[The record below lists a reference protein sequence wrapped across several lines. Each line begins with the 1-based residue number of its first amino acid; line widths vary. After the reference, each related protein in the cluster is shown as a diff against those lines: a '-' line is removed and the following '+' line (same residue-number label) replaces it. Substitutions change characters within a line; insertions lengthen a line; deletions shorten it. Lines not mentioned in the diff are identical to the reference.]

1 MNKPIRL
8 GLKGKVAI
16 LLALLLA
23 SVLAVLSF
31 LVLTG
36 IKEDQRRRLEQS
48 FAQQTEMAS
57 LKVQQEYLTGQKIP
71 VNAFMERSGQ
81 RLAVDLGADAGMA
94 VTLYQAD
101 GGFAGSSLPAESKWD
116 AEDALTYTAKGQAAY
131 ITQGD
136 RVLYLAPLYLD
147 GTRAGTIQFHS
158 SLAEQHAFYDH
169 IQSLFLG
176 TGALVL
182 IAGFLIGYGYVW
194 RQVNV
199 ISKLNIAAQ
208 QIGRGHYLASPLV
221 RRSDELGQLSDGI
234 YEMSS
239 SISSSVAQLTEEKLK
254 LLEAIARLQELE
266 QQQKQFIGNI
276 SHELKTPLT
285 SIRAYTELLHM
296 YQDDPLLLEEAR
308 THIGIESERLYA
320 LIEKA
325 IQLSAMDIYDFE
337 TRAES
342 VPISAFMEEAV
353 NRLQV
358 KAQLSDVALEV
369 RAAAGYAWAD
379 PENIMHMIVNL
390 VDNAVKYNKPGG
402 TVTVSNYVEKDD
414 SGQSGWMVIEVADT
428 GKGIPAESADRIFDP
443 FYTVS
448 GDRSRAYGGTGLG
461 LSLVRSLAEK
471 QRGSVHLIESGPEGS
486 RFVLR
491 LPLQDS
497 AVEGS

>member
-8 GLKGKVAI
+8 GLKGKLAI

-31 LVLTG
+31 LVLSG
-36 IKEDQRRRLEQS
+36 IKDDQRSRLEQS
-48 FAQQTEMAS
+48 FAQQTELAN
-57 LKVQQEYLTGQKIP
+57 LKVRQEYLTGQKIP
-71 VNAFMERSGQ
+71 VNTFIERSGQ
-81 RLAVDLGADAGMA
+81 RLAVDLGAENGMA
-94 VTLYQAD
+94 VTLYTAD

-116 AEDALTYTAKGQAAY
+116 VKDALTYTNKGQSAY

-136 RVLYLAPLYLD
+136 RVLYLAPLFID

-158 SLAEQHAFYDH
+158 SLAEQHAFYEH
-169 IQSLFLG
+169 IRSLFLF

-199 ISKLNIAAQ
+199 ISKLNTAAQ
-208 QIGRGHYLASPLV
+208 QIGRGQYLASPVV
-221 RRSDELGQLSDGI
+221 RRSDELGELSIGI
-234 YEMSS
+234 FEMSS
-239 SISSSVAQLTEEKLK
+239 SISSSVALLTEEKLK

-285 SIRAYTELLHM
+285 SIRAYADLLHM

-308 THIGIESERLYA
+308 THIGIEAERLYA

-325 IQLSAMDIYDFE
+325 LQLSAMDIYDFE
-337 TRAES
+337 THTES
-342 VPISAFMEEAV
+342 VQISSFMEEAV
-353 NRLQV
+353 SRLQG
-358 KAQLSDVALEV
+358 KAQLSDVTLEV
-369 RAAAGYAWAD
+369 RATPGYVWAD
-379 PENIMHMIVNL
+379 PENVTHMIVNL
-390 VDNAVKYNKPGG
+390 LDNAIKYNKQGG
-402 TVTVSNYVEKDD
+402 TVTISNYVEKDD
-414 SGQSGWMVIEVADT
+414 SDRNAWMVIEVADT
-428 GKGIPAESADRIFDP
+428 GKGIPVDATHRIFDP

-448 GDRSRAYGGTGLG
+448 GDRSRDYGGTGLG

-471 QRGSVHLIESGPEGS
+471 QRGSIQLVESGPEGS
-486 RFVLR
+486 RFALR
-491 LPLQDS
+491 LPLQDPD
-497 AVEGS
+497 A